1 MFGVRVSL
9 QRRLGLVVSV
19 ALGAAIATPALASP
33 DLTEI
38 PKDERERI
46 ARIADEGSRLLEAG
60 DLDGALR
67 KFEEAEGALPVATLS
82 LQRGIILE
90 RLGRLVEAKKAFER
104 AAGIEV
110 DAKTPW
116 QHSEAKLKAAE
127 QLGRI
132 TPLVPSVR
140 ILLKGGSGARR
151 VELDGK
157 PIGVSG
163 DSLALDPGTHLLTG
177 LDPEGATARAE
188 FSLVVGETKEVT
200 LEFDDPAAA
209 RARVVWTIAGI
220 GSLSLA
226 GVSVAV
232 GLGTGIAWV
241 SLQSDVEARCPGG
254 GCANTRADEDQAGV
268 FLGVAIGSAVLGAVT
283 SAFGTVAIVL
293 GTDTEGASTATL
305 RLSPLGVGASWSF

>member
-1 MFGVRVSL
+1 MVRARASL
-9 QRRLGLVVSV
+9 PARLTSV
-19 ALGAAIATPALASP
+19 FSIALGVAAANPAFASP

-110 DAKTPW
+110 DAKT
-116 QHSEAKLKAAE
+116 KLKAAE

-140 ILLKGGSGARR
+140 ILLRGGSGARR

-163 DSLALDPGTHLLTG
+163 DSLALDPGTHVLTG
-177 LDPEGATARAE
+177 RDPEGATARAE
-188 FSLVVGETKEVT
+188 FSLVVGEIKEVT

-209 RARVVWTIAGI
+209 RARVVWTIVGI